1 MATSHLRSVVAG
13 AVHQARTTAARVA
26 SVRHMSSTV
35 LPHLGQAVA
44 RLVPRGRAGAAGL
57 PVLRRGPA
65 MAGAHV
71 RFLSDYAG
79 ATPLPMPALSPT
91 MDAGTITKWYK
102 QPGDAL
108 SPGDTICDITTDKA
122 VVGFECQDEGFM
134 AKHLLPEGA
143 ADVPIGT
150 PIALMVEEE
159 SDVEAIAA
167 ASFPDPLDAAS
178 GAPSPSPS
186 PAPAPA
192 PAPAASSTA
201 SRHAGLL
208 NDPTKV
214 MPAARRVLLEAGL
227 TGEGIQGTGRG
238 GRITKGDA
246 LAAAG
251 VISSAPTPAQAPAP
265 TPAPA
270 KQSAQAAAGAPVQ
283 HSLPGPSA
291 RPEGVAP
298 GTFTDAK
305 PSSMRKVIAARLT
318 ESKAKVPHF
327 YVQGDCMI
335 DSVTELRAQLASAG
349 VKVSLNDI
357 VIKAA
362 ALALRAVPEAN
373 AAFVPGEG
381 RVKANASV
389 DISVAVATPGGL
401 ITPIVKDADK
411 KGLAAINAEVR
422 DLATRGRAGKLAP
435 EEYQGGTF
443 TISNLGM
450 FGITDFT
457 AVINPP
463 QACILAVGTG
473 RQEAVLKVDAATG
486 GDVLSAE
493 PAPAEVAEEDV
504 TFITNMAVQLS
515 GDRRVVD
522 ESVAGQF
529 IATFKHYMLNPLL
542 LMA

>member
-1 MATSHLRSVVAG
+1 
-13 AVHQARTTAARVA
+13 
-26 SVRHMSSTV
+26 
-35 LPHLGQAVA
+35 
-44 RLVPRGRAGAAGL
+44 
-57 PVLRRGPA
+57 
-65 MAGAHV
+65 
-71 RFLSDYAG
+71 
-79 ATPLPMPALSPT
+79 
-91 MDAGTITKWYK
+91 
-102 QPGDAL
+102 
-108 SPGDTICDITTDKA
+108 
-122 VVGFECQDEGFM
+122 
-134 AKHLLPEGA
+134 
-143 ADVPIGT
+143 
-150 PIALMVEEE
+150 
-159 SDVEAIAA
+159 
-167 ASFPDPLDAAS
+167 
-178 GAPSPSPS
+178 
-186 PAPAPA
+186 
-192 PAPAASSTA
+192 
-201 SRHAGLL
+201 
-208 NDPTKV
+208 
-214 MPAARRVLLEAGL
+214 
-227 TGEGIQGTGRG
+227 GTGRG

-381 RVKANASV
+381 R
-389 DISVAVATPGGL
+389 
-401 ITPIVKDADK
+401 DADK